1 MERGSGDQTDWHYSK
16 LYPSDDLRWFALR
29 VEPAKEEMTVR
40 ILENRAMLALF
51 PTHKIT
57 RNVSRYVTKTVEIE
71 RPSLT
76 GYVFIAFPRDEE
88 IPWWAVRKIHL
99 VNSVVRV
106 DGRPAEINYS
116 ALFRLF
122 VPPEF
127 FKVQVQQ
134 HKRVYRN
141 GDKVKM
147 TAGSFMGVSAEIE
160 EATADEA
167 IVRLGLLGGAL
178 VSVPVDNIELLNV
191 AKAA

>member
-1 MERGSGDQTDWHYSK
+1 MVG
-16 LYPSDDLRWFALR
+16 
-29 VEPAKEEMTVR
+29 
-40 ILENRAMLALF
+40 RAED
-51 PTHKIT
+51 P
-57 RNVSRYVTKTVEIE
+57 
-71 RPSLT
+71 P
-76 GYVFIAFPRDEE
+76 
-88 IPWWAVRKIHL
+88 
-99 VNSVVRV
+99 
-106 DGRPAEINYS
+106 

-178 VSVPVDNIELLNV
+178 VSVPVENIELLKV
-191 AKAA
+191 AEAA